1 MAVARPGVQKLNIP
15 KLQSPKASIAANL
28 GSASRSTGV
37 SYGIFAQRTLT
48 GSGIHLNNRMFN
60 GASISA
66 TRHALNDNRM
76 ALFNNIGMPHHC
88 NHNQG
93 NTTMNKFMAGMM
105 AMNMLAQMGA
115 QTAAIIKEAKA
126 EKPDKPDKKDG
137 LGDGPAKTTQPK
149 LLNDLNKLVTEANTK
164 VSDFNAGYAN
174 TKGLSQAQQSITD
187 VKALLS
193 QVGINNVN
201 ISEISLSE
209 LNLTTASSL
218 ADIDAAIETIQN
230 KDIASIDTL
239 SGNLGSAI
247 SSIDEQ
253 LRTLSADTEH
263 RAENATKISQL
274 QSAKAKLETLRD
286 TQLPELKTNLTAQ
299 KEKLSGIRTEKAE
312 AMDKVYAQAQA
323 DDTKIGENNTEMTR
337 LKGEIEKETDDKKK
351 KKLIDKYNGLADA
364 NKGLQ
369 TGLKGLPSG
378 TVNSKNETLTL
389 NNING
394 AMVEH
399 YTEPVKTTTPVT
411 ATPVTP
417 NPVSGGGLIEGLGIG
432 ANGQI
437 MPKLALAK
445 DVDSCKIQQK
455 VEVNGQQYTRI
466 SQDFFLASDGH
477 STISTEEL
485 KELVPEQPEQPE
497 QPSFMFRQQPDWFN
511 PGV

>member
-1 MAVARPGVQKLNIP
+1 M
-15 KLQSPKASIAANL
+15 
-28 GSASRSTGV
+28 
-37 SYGIFAQRTLT
+37 
-48 GSGIHLNNRMFN
+48 
-60 GASISA
+60 
-66 TRHALNDNRM
+66 
-76 ALFNNIGMPHHC
+76 
-88 NHNQG
+88 
-93 NTTMNKFMAGMM
+93 
-105 AMNMLAQMGA
+105 
-115 QTAAIIKEAKA
+115 
-126 EKPDKPDKKDG
+126 
-137 LGDGPAKTTQPK
+137 
-149 LLNDLNKLVTEANTK
+149 
-164 VSDFNAGYAN
+164 
-174 TKGLSQAQQSITD
+174 
-187 VKALLS
+187 
-193 QVGINNVN
+193 
-201 ISEISLSE
+201 
-209 LNLTTASSL
+209 
-218 ADIDAAIETIQN
+218 
-230 KDIASIDTL
+230 
-239 SGNLGSAI
+239 GSAI

-253 LRTLSADTEH
+253 LRALSEDTEH

-299 KEKLSGIRTEKAE
+299 KDKLSGIRTEKAD

-364 NKGLQ
+364 NKALQ

-389 NNING
+389 NNMNG

-411 ATPVTP
+411 PTPVTP
-417 NPVSGGGLIEGLGIG
+417 N
-432 ANGQI
+432 QF
-437 MPKLALAK
+437 ALAK

-485 KELVPEQPEQPE
+485 KELVPEQPEP
-497 QPSFMFRQQPDWFN
+497 PSFMLRQQPGWFN
-511 PGV
+511 SGV

>member
-1 MAVARPGVQKLNIP
+1 MTAVRPGMPKLNMP
-15 KLQSPKASIAANL
+15 KAASPKAAIAANL

-48 GSGIHLNNRMFN
+48 GSGIHLNNRIFN

-76 ALFNNIGMPHHC
+76 ALFNNVGMPHHC

-105 AMNMLAQMGA
+105 AMNMMAQLSA
-115 QTAAIIKEAKA
+115 QTMKTINEAKA
-126 EKPDKPDKKDG
+126 AKADKADG
-137 LGDGPAKTTQPK
+137 SGNSPAKSTQPK
-149 LLNDLNKLVTEANTK
+149 TLNDLNKLVTAANTK
-164 VSDFNAGYAN
+164 VGDFNADYAQ

-193 QVGINNVN
+193 QAGINNVQLSD
-201 ISEISLSE
+201 IQLSE

-230 KDIASIDTL
+230 TDIASIDTL

-323 DDTKIGENNTEMTR
+323 DDAKIGENNTEMTR
-337 LKGEIEKETDDKKK
+337 LKQEIAAETDDKKK

-364 NKGLQ
+364 NKALQ
-369 TGLKGLPSG
+369 TGLKGLPSS
-378 TVNSKNETLTL
+378 TVNSKNEPLTL
-389 NNING
+389 NNMNG

-399 YTEPVKTTTPVT
+399 YTEPVKTTTT
-411 ATPVTP
+411 VTP
-417 NPVSGGGLIEGLGIG
+417 NPVSGGGLIEGLEIG

-466 SQDFFLASDGH
+466 SQDLFLASDGH

-485 KELVPEQPEQPE
+485 KELVPEQPKQPEQPE
-497 QPSFMFRQQPDWFN
+497 QSSFMLRQQPNWFN
-511 PGV
+511 SWV